1 MNLFSFFRS
10 ERLDTDWKY
19 IANGLIWRLLFTESG
34 RVVGECRNQ
43 DKKTVSFFC
52 LDEESGN
59 PLWQDLN
66 LEESW
71 WVGIEAVLND
81 TVLFHSYAS
90 PDMPEHRGIRAYDT
104 RTGILRW
111 RNDDATFWFGFG
123 DRVFAYRDLFE
134 KRVGYEIGLQTGELK
149 ATFDE
154 SLQELHALRREAI
167 DSQPASEVTPPEI
180 LTDNALDPSMLALVN
195 RTARGKK
202 IAGSVEYVKQNDVLA
217 FNYHILARTPA
228 VQSQSFENHLFVYR
242 LPQCRCV
249 FSDIIGR
256 DLKAHVPD
264 SFFVRRSRLFFVKD
278 QHTLTALRLWK
289 GEKP

>member
-71 WVGIEAVLND
+71 WVGIEAVLDD

-242 LPQCRCV
+242 LPQGTCV

>member
-1 MNLFSFFRS
+1 MNLLSLFRS
-10 ERLDTDWKY
+10 DRLDTDWKY
-19 IANGLIWRLLFTESG
+19 VANGIIWRLLFTERG

-59 PLWQDLN
+59 PLWRDLN
-66 LEESW
+66 LEEPW

-81 TVLFHSYAS
+81 IVLLHTYAS

-104 RTGILRW
+104 QTGVLRW
-111 RNDDATFWFGFG
+111 RNDDVTFWFGFG

-149 ATFDE
+149 ATYDE

-167 DSQPASEVTPPEI
+167 ESQSASGVTPPEI
-180 LTDNALDPSMLALVN
+180 MSDDAPDPSILGLVN
-195 RTARGKK
+195 RTAKGRKV
-202 IAGSVEYVKQNDVLA
+202 AGNVEYIKQNDVLA

-228 VQSQSFENHLFVYR
+228 VQSQSFENHLFIYR
-242 LPQCRCV
+242 LPKVTCA
-249 FSDIIGR
+249 FSGIIGR
-256 DLKAHVPD
+256 DLKAYVPD
-264 SFFVRRSRLFFVKD
+264 SFFIRRSRLFFVKD

-289 GEKP
+289 GKEP